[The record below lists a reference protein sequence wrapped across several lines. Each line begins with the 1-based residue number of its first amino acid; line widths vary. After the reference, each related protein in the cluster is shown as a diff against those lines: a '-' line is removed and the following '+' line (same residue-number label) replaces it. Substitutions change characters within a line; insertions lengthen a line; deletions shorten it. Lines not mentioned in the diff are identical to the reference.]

1 MKRLTLLLALALAST
16 ACPKAPAPPAKTPP
30 PKTETT
36 TTTTATAAAP
46 TTTAFPPG
54 PEVAIFESRCSI
66 CHTTQY
72 IAQQRLTLAQWEKT
86 VTKMK
91 GWGAPISDDEVK
103 SLSAYFAL
111 HYNPT
116 TPPSPPT
123 LVDPPPE
130 ARP

>member
-1 MKRLTLLLALALAST
+1 MKRVTLLLTIVLAST
-16 ACPKAPAPPAKTPP
+16 ACPKAPESAVTPP
-30 PKTETT
+30 PAPPPASTT
-36 TTTTATAAAP
+36 STSTTTAA
-46 TTTAFPPG
+46 TTAFPPG